1 MRSKLV
7 VVDSLPN
14 ESGDDPTE
22 VTGPALVHLKE
33 ASTTQTGVKRKSV
46 GEMAGP
52 APKRSRMDQPV
63 LGLGELDRLA
73 GLVTSVWGEVTD
85 AREAVR
91 AAEGRLRTIEGHLHD
106 INDWVRDLH
115 RRA

>member
-1 MRSKLV
+1 M
-7 VVDSLPN
+7 VVDSPPN

-22 VTGPALVHLKE
+22 VTGPALVRLKE

-52 APKRSRMDQPV
+52 APKRSQMDQPV
-63 LGLGELDRLA
+63 PGLGELDRLA

-85 AREAVR
+85 AREAVQ
-91 AAEGRLRTIEGHLHD
+91 AAEG
-106 INDWVRDLH
+106 
-115 RRA
+115 